1 MNRVN
6 HFTISSLAELD
17 GRMLNQT
24 VQLFVEG
31 FFKQAADLMKV
42 GLQPCADAFKHSFIK
57 EHYYVALQ
65 DGNVLGLLAVSSRK
79 GRSHAFNKSILQQE
93 FGFWKGS
100 LVLYFLKKELEKPI
114 YLNPEQCYIESVTT
128 SEKARGQGVATALI
142 QYLFE
147 HLEYKEFLLEVV
159 DTNVS
164 AFRLYERLGFT
175 VFKRKKAGL
184 FDKKSGFNER
194 WYMRRVRKP

>member
-1 MNRVN
+1 MNREYR
-6 HFTISSLAELD
+6 FTISNLAELD
-17 GRMLNQT
+17 DRLLNQT

-42 GLQPCADAFKHSFIK
+42 DLETCADAFKHSFRK

-100 LVLYFLKKELEKPI
+100 LVHYFLKKELEKTI
-114 YLNPEQCYIESVTT
+114 HLNHEQCYIESVTT
-128 SEKARGQGVATALI
+128 SEEARGQGVATALI

-175 VFKRKKAGL
+175 VFKRKKAGF
-184 FDKKSGFNER
+184 FDKKGGFNER
-194 WYMRRVRKP
+194 WYMRRVRG